1 MLHIVW
7 IIIIRDLKVYRRRS
21 GETWLALVF
30 FFMIAS
36 LFPMVLQQPS
46 VVLSEFAPAIIW
58 VAALLASMLSY
69 ESLYRLES
77 EEDSILQLLLSPFPL
92 PLLLFGKVLAHWL
105 WTGFPLSI
113 IAVLLG
119 MMFGLSLSGILSLL
133 STLTL
138 GTLILSF
145 IAGIGVVL
153 THRAA

>member
-145 IAGIGVVL
+145 IAGIGVGL